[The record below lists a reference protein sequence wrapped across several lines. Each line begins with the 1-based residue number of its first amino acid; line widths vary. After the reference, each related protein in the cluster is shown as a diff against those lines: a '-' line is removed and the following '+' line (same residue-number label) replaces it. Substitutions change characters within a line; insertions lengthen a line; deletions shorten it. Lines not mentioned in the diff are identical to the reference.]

1 MSALT
6 FQAKARK
13 RPSAAG
19 GTVNAIEWSR
29 KATVKRT
36 SLTVSKHYRSLCGDW
51 ELVEV
56 RWLHTDGYGHY
67 WLAIKHFGARRTT
80 RHKTRQAAQAALYER
95 RVPPCH
101 A

>member
-19 GTVNAIEWSR
+19 GTIREWRSADGR
-29 KATVKRT
+29 YIIVEITNPAYGRW
-36 SLTVSKHYRSLCGDW
+36 YRACRVLNSGVTFAS
-51 ELVEV
+51 ES
-56 RWLHTDGYGHY
+56 
-67 WLAIKHFGARRTT
+67 
-80 RHKTRQAAQAALYER
+80 RHKTRAAAER
-95 RVPPCH
+95 ACKHHRE